1 MSNKNGKKN
10 LISHL
15 DHVTSRQLETEEVSR
30 EFPFRG
36 LESTVAFSL
45 EGGGKKEKK
54 EERKKEKKS
63 KKEIQSSFA
72 RCLLTREPRRFSGL
86 LVIEIQPTLVP
97 PSSFLPYFFFSFLS
111 PPTQNHHPTA
121 ATFPP
126 IYQHLKS
133 IFLSTPPRP
142 SFRLRNGIETR
153 SRGTRDPTQRRDYTR
168 GRVDTNHHP
177 FELENPRIR
186 FLLSGQLLL
195 QESNHACLITL
206 PFNRFS
212 HSIQSEITA
221 ESLLAFDLIKNG
233 GVGPRFANSTR
244 LRFSREFLSK
254 LGGLLGVL
262 GVFLGLVG
270 IILWTE
276 YTGES
281 MKPCIRCVT
290 RSR

>member
-1 MSNKNGKKN
+1 MLANERTTQ
-10 LISHL
+10 
-15 DHVTSRQLETEEVSR
+15 V
-30 EFPFRG
+30 FRPTG
-36 LESTVAFSL
+36 NWNPTDPCSTL
-45 EGGGKKEKK
+45 
-54 EERKKEKKS
+54 
-63 KKEIQSSFA
+63 
-72 RCLLTREPRRFSGL
+72 
-86 LVIEIQPTLVP
+86 
-97 PSSFLPYFFFSFLS
+97 FLSPLFFFFSFLS
-111 PPTQNHHPTA
+111 PPTQNHHPTT

-233 GVGPRFANSTR
+233 GVGPRFASSTR

-270 IILWTE
+270 IILWIE
-276 YTGES
+276 YGGIDEAVYTVCYSFEVS
-281 MKPCIRCVT
+281 VWLIKKSNNWWYWNFKKIFNY
-290 RSR
+290 

>member
-1 MSNKNGKKN
+1 MLANERTTQ
-10 LISHL
+10 
-15 DHVTSRQLETEEVSR
+15 V
-30 EFPFRG
+30 FRPTG
-36 LESTVAFSL
+36 NWNPTDPCSTL
-45 EGGGKKEKK
+45 
-54 EERKKEKKS
+54 
-63 KKEIQSSFA
+63 
-72 RCLLTREPRRFSGL
+72 
-86 LVIEIQPTLVP
+86 
-97 PSSFLPYFFFSFLS
+97 FLSPLFFFFLLS

-233 GVGPRFANSTR
+233 GVGPRFASSTR

-254 LGGLLGVL
+254 GGIVRRSWRSSWLGWDY
-262 GVFLGLVG
+262 LVDRIHEG
-270 IILWTE
+270 IDE
-276 YTGES
+276 AVYTVCYSFEVS
-281 MKPCIRCVT
+281 VWLIKKSNNWWYWNFKKIFNY
-290 RSR
+290 